1 MRVRVIRFIQEN
13 HVFEKIE
20 KAKND
25 TFENKL
31 VVEKNRR
38 NCLEIH
44 PCCVGPEILVAVS
57 CLVAALCP
65 VEVSLDSRFR
75 ELYHRLVQ
83 QVSKMP
89 TMPNRCPI
97 DESRHLP
104 CAKKSLCRLDSD
116 V

>member
-1 MRVRVIRFIQEN
+1 MFLRKLRRQN
-13 HVFEKIE
+13 
-20 KAKND
+20 

-75 ELYHRLVQ
+75 ELYPLVCQVAEPSNVVHRLTIPV
-83 QVSKMP
+83 
-89 TMPNRCPI
+89 
-97 DESRHLP
+97 L
-104 CAKKSLCRLDSD
+104 
-116 V
+116 